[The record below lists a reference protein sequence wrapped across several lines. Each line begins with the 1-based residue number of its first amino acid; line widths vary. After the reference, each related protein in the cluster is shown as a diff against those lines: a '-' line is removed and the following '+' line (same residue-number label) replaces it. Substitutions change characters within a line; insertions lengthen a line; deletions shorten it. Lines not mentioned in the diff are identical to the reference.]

1 MLDNIVQIAGKLSC
15 PSLKKVK
22 IIIKKLKSKEK
33 SIKYQQNSIYMWQAY
48 VVLYLYFDY
57 TMSTEA
63 VVFIYKW
70 V

>member
-15 PSLKKVK
+15 PPLKKVK

-48 VVLYLYFDY
+48 VVLY
-57 TMSTEA
+57 
-63 VVFIYKW
+63 
-70 V
+70 